1 MKIIDLIQGSQ
12 EWLDHRRKTRNAS
25 EAPALMGVSPYMTRA
40 QLIRKAATGIEQEI
54 DAATQRRFDKG
65 HQVEPHLRLIAEME
79 LGDEFYPV
87 TAVSDDGYLGA
98 SFDGVTLSGD
108 VICEAKQ
115 FNAEKV
121 ESIRFGKI
129 PPADYW
135 QVVQQFA
142 VNEAATT
149 CLYVVGDGSQANT
162 HILTIHRDAVEADI
176 PKLIA
181 VWQQFDKDVAAY
193 QPEQVV
199 EAVSGEA
206 PQSLPAIRLELT
218 GMVTASNLP
227 EFKEKALAVFQ
238 SINQDL
244 VTDQDFANAEEA
256 VKFCGDIESKIE
268 AAKQHALS
276 QTASI
281 DELFRVLDEI
291 KETARRKRLDL
302 DKLVKTRKESRKA
315 ELVTKAVQT
324 LEEHAKALDDVLP
337 YPLRWNH
344 LAFLAG
350 FTDAIKGRRS
360 LASMKDGLD
369 VVLAQQ
375 KIELNALAEKVRAN
389 DVVIQESGKP
399 ELFPDASA
407 LVLQKSTED
416 LKNLV
421 AARVDEQEKR
431 EAKRREEEDVRK
443 LKEAEKPVEVPTPAP
458 QPQATLYSVSLVSD
472 PVPVPQ
478 RLPLKLGQIN
488 ELIAPLKISEEGL
501 AKLGFHP
508 VGNERAAKLYE
519 ASKFPAICEAMKAVL
534 ISAAAKVV

>member
-1 MKIIDLIQGSQ
+1 MKIIELAQGSP
-12 EWLDHRRKTRNAS
+12 EWLAHRRTTRNAS
-25 EAPALMGVSPYMTRA
+25 ESPALMGRSPYMTRT
-40 QLIRKAATGIEQEI
+40 QMLLKAATGIEKEV

-65 HQVEPHLRLIAEME
+65 HQIEPELRILAEGIIGEE
-79 LGDEFYPV
+79 LYPI

-98 SFDGVTLSGD
+98 SFDGVTLSGE
-108 VICEAKQ
+108 IIFEAKQ
-115 FNAEKV
+115 TNAEKIEQMV
-121 ESIRFGKI
+121 NGV
-129 PPADYW
+129 PAVDYW
-135 QVVQQFA
+135 QVVHQFA
-142 VNEAATT
+142 VNQDAKH
-149 CLYVVGDGSQANT
+149 CIYMVGNGIEEETSW
-162 HILTIHRDAVEADI
+162 IRVFRSEIEADI

-181 VWQQFDKDVAAY
+181 AWQQFDKDVAAY
-193 QPEQVV
+193 QPEQLV

-238 SINQDL
+238 SINQEL

-315 ELVTKAVQT
+315 ELVNNAVMA
-324 LEEHAKALDDVLP
+324 LEAHAVALEQALP
-337 YPLRWNH
+337 YPLQWNGRS
-344 LAFLAG
+344 FVTG
-350 FTDAIKGRRS
+350 FNDAIKGRRS
-360 LASMKDGLD
+360 LVSMKDGLD
-369 VVLAQQ
+369 TVLAQQ
-375 KIELNALAEKVRAN
+375 KIELNALAEKVRVN
-389 DVVIQESGKP
+389 DAVIQGSGKP
-399 ELFPDASA
+399 ELFPDASS

-421 AARVDEQEKR
+421 AARLDEQEKR
-431 EAKRREEEDVRK
+431 EAKRRENEEAGK
-443 LKEAEKPVEVPTPAP
+443 LKEAEKPAELPTPAP
-458 QPQATLYSVSLVSD
+458 QPQPTQQAVSVVSEA
-472 PVPVPQ
+472 PTAQQ
-478 RLPLKLGQIN
+478 RAPLKLGQIN

-519 ASKFPAICEAMKAVL
+519 ASKFPAICEAMKDVL